1 VTATYVA
8 LATVTLLLL
17 AAVATVLG
25 AAAGAYTNHRRERAF
40 HRFLVEVGHQLRQEA
55 LESPRP
61 DLEQGFDDEERRHE
75 LREQRSRVL
84 HALMGSAGEGGPNS
98 T

>member
-1 VTATYVA
+1 MSATYVA
-8 LATVTLLLL
+8 LATLALFLL

-25 AAAGAYTNHRRERAF
+25 AAAGAYANYRRERAF
-40 HRFLVEVGHQLRQEA
+40 HRFLIEVGHQLRQEA

-61 DLEQGFDDEERRHE
+61 EPEQGLDDEERRHD

-84 HALMGSAGEGGPNS
+84 HALMSGAGEGGRNS
-98 T
+98 P